1 MPNDAAPFDS
11 RGLTYL
17 KMSEWNSA
25 IADYNA
31 ALKIDPK
38 LATALY
44 GRGFAEIKKGNS
56 ASGNADIAAAKSAD
70 PNIAE
75 EFSRYGLK

>member
-1 MPNDAAPFDS
+1 MN
-11 RGLTYL
+11 
-17 KMSEWNSA
+17 EWDSA

-38 LATALY
+38 LAPALY

-56 ASGNADIAAAKSAD
+56 AGGNADIAAAKSTD